1 MNFQG
6 RFILEFEVDAK
17 KLNEILIYAPKNFNR
32 LMDTSDPV
40 ILSVAPVNSL
50 PIASSQWD
58 SSVFWPED
66 QLVSGQNDMDMEVDQ
81 NNIENDVED
90 EDDEEYLLKMSL
102 LVWKNSKKDFF
113 W

>member
-1 MNFQG
+1 
-6 RFILEFEVDAK
+6 
-17 KLNEILIYAPKNFNR
+17 
-32 LMDTSDPV
+32 
-40 ILSVAPVNSL
+40 
-50 PIASSQWD
+50 
-58 SSVFWPED
+58 VFWPED

-113 W
+113 